1 MSKHKKPSR
10 AALAQKMVEAKRE
23 KALLPKALF
32 EGNLN
37 LGGIEVPAAVLENN
51 QRIISHNGVFK
62 ALRRDPRGNAR
73 IEGVPAF
80 MDAKNLQPFINDTLR
95 EYMKKVMFVG
105 LDGAVYEGYDA
116 RIVPNVCE
124 LYLQARD
131 ACVIDSE
138 NQKTTAAQAEIIMRA
153 IATVGVIALVDEATG
168 FQYQRKADALA
179 EILETFI
186 AKELRPWV
194 KTFPQD
200 YYQGL
205 CKLYDLPFPP
215 KKGDTKFPS
224 FFGTLTNNIIY
235 DRIAPGLRPA
245 LKTEAKKHEKTGK
258 MHQALSGDRGVSALR
273 EHMRL
278 VCGLLKLAK
287 DKDHFFEML
296 DTTAPKFELPEE

>member
-1 MSKHKKPSR
+1 MTNITKSAR
-10 AALAQKMVEAKRE
+10 LARRMVEAKKA
-23 KALLPKALF
+23 KALLPKARF
-32 EGNLN
+32 EGKLS
-37 LGGIEVPAAVLENN
+37 LGGSLLDVAVLDTGK
-51 QRIISHNGVFK
+51 RVITHSGVFR
-62 ALRRDPRGNAR
+62 ALGRDPRGNAR

-80 MDAKNLQPFINDTLR
+80 MDAKNLQPFVDSALR
-95 EYMKKVMFVG
+95 EYMEKIQYIG
-105 LDGAVYEGYDA
+105 LDGRVYEGYDA
-116 RIVPNVCE
+116 RIVPNVCD
-124 LYLQARD
+124 LYLKAREKGAIETANQQA
-131 ACVIDSE
+131 
-138 NQKTTAAQAEIIMRA
+138 TAQQAEIVMRG

-179 EILETFI
+179 EILEAFI

-194 KTFPQD
+194 RTFPQD

-205 CKLYDLPFPP
+205 CRLYDMPFPP

-245 LKTEAKKHEKTGK
+245 LKAEAKKHEKAGR
-258 MHQALSGDRGVSALR
+258 MHQSLSGDRGVSALR
-273 EHMRL
+273 EHMKL

-296 DTTAPKFELPEE
+296 DTTAPKFDTEE

>member
-1 MSKHKKPSR
+1 MTNTTKSAR
-10 AALAQKMVEAKRE
+10 LARKMVEAKKA
-23 KALLPKALF
+23 KALLPKARF
-32 EGNLN
+32 EGKLSI
-37 LGGIEVPAAVLENN
+37 GGTLLDVAVLDTGK
-51 QRIISHNGVFK
+51 RVITHNAVFR
-62 ALRRDPRGNAR
+62 ALGRDPRGNAR
-73 IEGVPAF
+73 VEGVPAF
-80 MDAKNLQPFINDTLR
+80 MDAKNLQPFVDSALR
-95 EYMKKVMFVG
+95 EYMEKIQYIG
-105 LDGAVYEGYDA
+105 LNGNVYEGFDA
-116 RIVPNVCE
+116 RIVPNVCD
-124 LYLQARD
+124 LYLRAREKGAIETANQQA
-131 ACVIDSE
+131 
-138 NQKTTAAQAEIIMRA
+138 TAQQAEIIMRA

-179 EILETFI
+179 EILEAFI

-205 CKLYDLPFPP
+205 CRLYDMPFPP

-245 LKTEAKKHEKTGK
+245 LKAEAKKHEKAGK
-258 MHQALSGDRGVSALR
+258 MHQVLSGDRGVSALR
-273 EHMRL
+273 EHMKL

-296 DTTAPKFELPEE
+296 DTTAPKFDTEE

>member
-1 MSKHKKPSR
+1 
-10 AALAQKMVEAKRE
+10 
-23 KALLPKALF
+23 
-32 EGNLN
+32 
-37 LGGIEVPAAVLENN
+37 
-51 QRIISHNGVFK
+51 
-62 ALRRDPRGNAR
+62 
-73 IEGVPAF
+73 
-80 MDAKNLQPFINDTLR
+80 
-95 EYMKKVMFVG
+95 
-105 LDGAVYEGYDA
+105 
-116 RIVPNVCE
+116 
-124 LYLQARD
+124 
-131 ACVIDSE
+131 
-138 NQKTTAAQAEIIMRA
+138 MRA

-179 EILETFI
+179 EILEAFI

-205 CKLYDLPFPP
+205 CRLYDMPFPP

-245 LKTEAKKHEKTGK
+245 LKAEAKKHEKAGK
-258 MHQALSGDRGVSALR
+258 MHQVLSGDRGVSALR
-273 EHMRL
+273 EHMKL

-296 DTTAPKFELPEE
+296 DTTAPKFDTEE

>member
-1 MSKHKKPSR
+1 MANETKAARLSR
-10 AALAQKMVEAKRE
+10 KMVEAKKA

-32 EGNLN
+32 EGKLS
-37 LGGIEVPAAVLENN
+37 LGGTLLDVAVLDTGK
-51 QRIISHNGVFK
+51 RVITHSAVFR
-62 ALRRDPRGNAR
+62 ALGRDPRGNAR

-80 MDAKNLQPFINDTLR
+80 MDARNLQPFVDKTLR
-95 EYMKKVMFVG
+95 EYMEKIQYVG
-105 LDGAVYEGYDA
+105 LDGNVYEGFDV
-116 RIVPNVCE
+116 RIVPNVCD
-124 LYLQARD
+124 LYLKAREKG
-131 ACVIDSE
+131 VIESA
-138 NQKTTAAQAEIIMRA
+138 NQLATAQQAEIILRA

-168 FQYQRKADALA
+168 FQYMRKADALA
-179 EILETFI
+179 EILEAFI

-245 LKTEAKKHEKTGK
+245 LKAEAKKHEKAGK
-258 MHQALSGDRGVSALR
+258 MHQSLSGDRGVSALR

-296 DTTAPKFELPEE
+296 DTTAPKFELLEE

>member
-1 MSKHKKPSR
+1 MTNITKSAR
-10 AALAQKMVEAKRE
+10 LARRMVEAKKA
-23 KALLPKALF
+23 KALLPKARF
-32 EGNLN
+32 EGKLS
-37 LGGIEVPAAVLENN
+37 LGGSLLDVAVLDTGK
-51 QRIISHNGVFK
+51 RVITHSGVFR
-62 ALRRDPRGNAR
+62 ALGRDPRGNAR

-80 MDAKNLQPFINDTLR
+80 MDAKNLQPFVDSALR
-95 EYMKKVMFVG
+95 EYMEKIQYIG
-105 LDGAVYEGYDA
+105 LDGRVYEGYDA
-116 RIVPNVCE
+116 RIVPNVCD
-124 LYLQARD
+124 LYLKAREKGAIETANQQA
-131 ACVIDSE
+131 
-138 NQKTTAAQAEIIMRA
+138 TAQQAEIVMRG

-179 EILETFI
+179 EILEAFI

-194 KTFPQD
+194 RTFPQE

-205 CKLYDLPFPP
+205 CRLYDMPFPP

-245 LKTEAKKHEKTGK
+245 LKAEAKKHEKAGR
-258 MHQALSGDRGVSALR
+258 MHQSLSGDRGVSALR
-273 EHMRL
+273 EHMKL

-296 DTTAPKFELPEE
+296 DTTAPKFDTEE